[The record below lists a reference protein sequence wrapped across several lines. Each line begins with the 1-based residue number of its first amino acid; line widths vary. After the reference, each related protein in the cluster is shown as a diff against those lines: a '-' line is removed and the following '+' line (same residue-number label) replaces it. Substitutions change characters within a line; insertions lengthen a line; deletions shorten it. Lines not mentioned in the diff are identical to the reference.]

1 MDKLFF
7 ERFELFVYTT
17 IRGLNAPSP
26 TLDIVLSFLV
36 LVAYEKMAD
45 FLFYL
50 NKYIEYQ

>member
-17 IRGLNAPSP
+17 VRGFEGTFTN
-26 TLDIVLSFLV
+26 TRHCSFFFGF
-36 LVAYEKMAD
+36 VAYEEIDD